1 MPDTGKPEFGWVR
14 ERTEIAAREGNVAS
28 AGDRVQLGGSHR
40 KLPSRGKLLGAAE
53 GKTHLKISVRLRS
66 RVDAST
72 ADDRIMALGA
82 QKPSRRRYLSREEYA
97 SRHGVDPVDVAKVEA
112 FAKEHGLTVHRVHTG
127 SRIVKLEGTVAAF
140 STAFGVKLNKV
151 KRGTREL
158 RVREGAILI
167 PASLKDTIVGVHG
180 LDNRAVARPHFPARR
195 KQSKQAKRKRESVS
209 ALPVPEVARLYNYPS
224 HLSGEGQCIALIE
237 LNMLDKKGRV
247 SGTGFKRSDIAT
259 FFKKFGLPIPEIV
272 SVGVDGGGN
281 KPGKSKSDGEVVL
294 DIEVAGAV
302 APGAKI
308 AIYFAPNTTN
318 GFIDAVNAAVHDK
331 VRRPSIISISWG
343 WAEDELPGA
352 FIDGMN
358 EAFRAAAALG
368 ITICAAAGDFGSA
381 GMQSHWD
388 GKPHVEFPSSSP
400 LVLACGGTTLEAA
413 NGKIKREIV
422 WNQGARRGAGGGG
435 VSNIFPLPPYQKKIK
450 APKSPDRFKG
460 RGVPD
465 VAANADRSGYQAFL
479 NGRSRP
485 GGGTSAV
492 APLMAGLIAR
502 INEHLVQRC
511 GKTAGFI
518 NPLIYKA
525 AGNAV
530 FRDITTGN
538 NDLHGNLAG
547 KYRARVGWDPCSGLG
562 VADGAKLLKL
572 LS

>member
-1 MPDTGKPEFGWVR
+1 
-14 ERTEIAAREGNVAS
+14 VAS
-28 AGDRVQLGGSHR
+28 AGDRVQLEGSHR
-40 KLPSRGKLLGAAE
+40 KLPLRGKLLGAAE
-53 GKTHLKISVRLRS
+53 GHGKIKISIRLRS
-66 RVDAST
+66 RAAAT
-72 ADDRIMALGA
+72 MADDRIMALGA
-82 QKPSRRRYLSREEYA
+82 QKPSRRHYLSREEYA
-97 SRHGVDPVDVAKVEA
+97 AQHGADPADVAKVET
-112 FAKEHGLTVHRVHTG
+112 FAQEHGLTVQRVHTS
-127 SRIVKLEGTVAAF
+127 SRIIKLQGTIAAF
-140 STAFGVKLNKV
+140 SAAFGVKLRQVEHRNRV
-151 KRGTREL
+151 F
-158 RVREGAILI
+158 RVREGAILV
-167 PASLKDTIVGVHG
+167 PAGLREIIVGVHG
-180 LDNRAVARPHFPARR
+180 LDNRSVARSHFRTR
-195 KQSKQAKRKRESVS
+195 QKQNKQAKRKSDSDR

-224 HLSGEGQCIALIE
+224 GLKGDGQCIALIE
-237 LNMLDKKGRV
+237 LNMLDRKGRV
-247 SGTGFKRSDIAT
+247 NGTGFKRSDIAT
-259 FFKKFGLPIPEIV
+259 FFKKFGLPVPEIV

-331 VRRPSIISISWG
+331 VHRPSIISISWG
-343 WAEDELPGA
+343 WSEDELPDA
-352 FIDGMN
+352 FLDGMN
-358 EAFRAAAALG
+358 DAFRAAAALG
-368 ITICAAAGDFGSA
+368 ITVCTSAGDYGSA
-381 GMQSHWD
+381 GMESHWD

-400 LVLACGGTTLEAA
+400 LVLACGGTTLEAS

-435 VSNIFPLPPYQKKIK
+435 ISNIFPLPPYQKKIK
-450 APKSPDRFKG
+450 PPKSPNRFEG

-465 VAANADRSGYQAFL
+465 VAGNADRSGYQAFL

-502 INEHLVQRC
+502 INEHLVQRS

-525 AGNAV
+525 AGNSV